1 MIYQVFQFMRS
12 LKTWAIILI
21 VAIFT
26 ISCTPNLFSQLPAPV
41 NTTSIATADVK
52 TDVKSDTK
60 TAISKVVALTS
71 LSADIVYRLDKTK
84 LVGIP
89 GSRLLRENAEISK
102 ITQVSEGRTPP
113 NLEKIIALKPDLVIG
128 ATGFH
133 DQVLEKLK
141 GLGIKTMT
149 SSITSWKSLED
160 LTLAIATEIQADP
173 APLIQSY
180 QSLISAKSA
189 KPESTLVLVSSQPIL
204 APNKNS
210 WAGDLLT
217 QFQINN
223 AAADLQGQSPQRG
236 YITLSAEKVLEAN
249 PKVLILVDFGDGAIN
264 KLKEAPFWSKLD
276 AVISDRVYTFD
287 YYGLVNPGSIDA
299 ISKACTKLQG
309 IVKAT
314 A

>member
-12 LKTWAIILI
+12 LKTWVIILI

-26 ISCTPNLFSQLPAPV
+26 ISCTPNLSSQLPAPV
-41 NTTSIATADVK
+41 NTTSTAKADVK

-236 YITLSAEKVLEAN
+236 YITLFAEKVLEAN
-249 PKVLILVDFGDGAIN
+249 PQVLILVDFGDGAIN

>member
-1 MIYQVFQFMRS
+1 MRS
-12 LKTWAIILI
+12 LRNWVIITLI
-21 VAIFT
+21 AIFIIACNPAIPPQSAVPT
-26 ISCTPNLFSQLPAPV
+26 TPAQSPTAEVKPVGASQ
-41 NTTSIATADVK
+41 
-52 TDVKSDTK
+52 
-60 TAISKVVALTS
+60 VVALTS
-71 LSADIVYRLDKTK
+71 LSADIIYRLDKTK

-89 GSRLLRENAEISK
+89 GSRLLRENAELSK
-102 ITQVSEGRTPP
+102 ITQVSEGQTPP

-133 DQVLEKLK
+133 DQILAKLK

-149 SSITSWKSLED
+149 SSITSWQSLEE
-160 LTLAIATEIQADP
+160 LTKAIATEIQADP
-173 APLIQSY
+173 TALIQSY
-180 QSLISAKSA
+180 QSLISAKATKSD
-189 KPESTLVLVSSQPIL
+189 PTLVLVSSQPIL

-223 AAADLQGQSPQRG
+223 AAAELQGQSPMRG

-249 PKVLILVDFGDGAIN
+249 PKVLILVDMSDGTIN
-264 KLKEAPFWSKLD
+264 KLKEAPFWNKLD

-287 YYGLVNPGSIDA
+287 YFGLVNPGSIES
-299 ISKACTKLQG
+299 ITKACNKLQA
-309 IVKAT
+309 IVNAS

>member
-12 LKTWAIILI
+12 LKNWVIMLLI
-21 VAIFT
+21 AAFTVACSPVIPT
-26 ISCTPNLFSQLPAPV
+26 QSNLPNSNSPSANIEVKPEVKPV
-41 NTTSIATADVK
+41 GAV
-52 TDVKSDTK
+52 
-60 TAISKVVALTS
+60 KVVALTS

-102 ITQVSEGRTPP
+102 ITQVSEGQTPP

-133 DQVLEKLK
+133 DQILAKLK
-141 GLGIKTMT
+141 ELGIKTMT
-149 SSITSWKSLED
+149 SSITSWQSLTE
-160 LTLAIATEIQADP
+160 LTKAIATEIQADP
-173 APLIQSY
+173 TALIQSY
-180 QSLISAKSA
+180 QSLIPAQASPSDA
-189 KPESTLVLVSSQPIL
+189 TLVLVSSQPIL

-217 QFQINN
+217 QFQIRNV
-223 AAADLQGQSPQRG
+223 AAELQGQSPMRG

-249 PKVLILVDFGDGAIN
+249 PQVLILIDVGNGEIN
-264 KLKEAPFWSKLD
+264 KLKEAPFWNKLD
-276 AVISDRVYTFD
+276 AVTSDRVYTLD
-287 YYGLVNPGSIDA
+287 YYGLVNPGSIEA
-299 ISKACTKLQG
+299 ISRACQELQK
-309 IVKAT
+309 IIQAT

>member
-26 ISCTPNLFSQLPAPV
+26 ISCTPNLSSQLPQFPAPV
-41 NTTSIATADVK
+41 STTSTAKAAV
-52 TDVKSDTK
+52 
-60 TAISKVVALTS
+60 SKVVALTS
-71 LSADIVYRLDKTK
+71 LTADIIYRLDKTK

-102 ITQVSEGRTPP
+102 ITQVSEGQTPP

-180 QSLISAKSA
+180 KSLLTNKSS
-189 KPESTLVLVSSQPIL
+189 KSESTLVLVSSQPIL

-249 PKVLILVDFGDGAIN
+249 PKVLILVDVGDGAIN

-276 AVISDRVYTFD
+276 AVTRDRVYTFD

-299 ISKACTKLQG
+299 IAKACTKLQA
-309 IVKAT
+309 ISST
-314 A
+314 

>member
-1 MIYQVFQFMRS
+1 MRS
-12 LKTWAIILI
+12 LRNWLIITLI
-21 VAIFT
+21 AIFT
-26 ISCTPNLFSQLPAPV
+26 VACNPAIPSQSSAPTPPNNPQ
-41 NTTSIATADVK
+41 IAEVK
-52 TDVKSDTK
+52 PTG
-60 TAISKVVALTS
+60 ASKVVALTS
-71 LSADIVYRLDKTK
+71 LSADIIYRLDKTK

-89 GSRLLRENAEISK
+89 GSRLLRENAEMSK
-102 ITQVSEGRTPP
+102 LPQVSEGQTPP

-149 SSITSWKSLED
+149 SSITSWQSLEE
-160 LTLAIATEIQADP
+160 LTKAIATEIQSDP
-173 APLIQSY
+173 TALIQYY
-180 QSLISAKSA
+180 QSLLATESDKS
-189 KPESTLVLVSSQPIL
+189 ESTLVLVSSQPIL

-223 AAADLQGQSPQRG
+223 AAAELQGQSPQRG
-236 YITLSAEKVLEAN
+236 YITLSAEKILEAN
-249 PKVLILVDFGDGAIN
+249 PKILILVDVGDGTIN
-264 KLKEAPFWSKLD
+264 KLKEAPFWNKLD

-299 ISKACTKLQG
+299 ISEACNKLKE
-309 IVKAT
+309 IVKPT
-314 A
+314 

>member
-12 LKTWAIILI
+12 LKNWVIILI

-26 ISCTPNLFSQLPAPV
+26 VSCTPTVTSQSPPVV
-41 NTTSIATADVK
+41 NTAQAKASEVKPAT
-52 TDVKSDTK
+52 
-60 TAISKVVALTS
+60 ISKVVALTS
-71 LSADIVYRLDKTK
+71 LSADIIYRLDKTK

-89 GSRLLRENAEISK
+89 GSRLLRENAEMSK
-102 ITQVSEGRTPP
+102 LPQVSEGQTPP

-133 DQVLEKLK
+133 DQVLAKLK
-141 GLGIKTMT
+141 ELGIKTMT
-149 SSITSWKSLED
+149 SSITSWQSLEE
-160 LTLAIATEIQADP
+160 LTTAIATEIQADP
-173 APLIQSY
+173 TALIQSY
-180 QSLISAKSA
+180 QALISTKAT
-189 KPESTLVLVSSQPIL
+189 KPESTLVLVSAQPIL

-217 QFQINN
+217 KFQIENV
-223 AAADLQGQSPQRG
+223 AAEMQGQSPQKG

-264 KLKEAPFWSKLD
+264 KLKEAPFWNKLD
-276 AVISDRVYTFD
+276 AVTSNRVYTLG

-299 ISKACTKLQG
+299 IAKACTQLQS
-309 IVKAT
+309 IVNAKA
-314 A
+314 

>member
-1 MIYQVFQFMRS
+1 MIYRVFQFMRS
-12 LKTWAIILI
+12 LRNWLIITLI
-21 VAIFT
+21 AIFT
-26 ISCTPNLFSQLPAPV
+26 VACNPAIPSQSAAPTPPNNPQ
-41 NTTSIATADVK
+41 IAEVK
-52 TDVKSDTK
+52 PTV
-60 TAISKVVALTS
+60 ASKVVALTS
-71 LSADIVYRLDKTK
+71 LSADIIYRLDKTK

-89 GSRLLRENAEISK
+89 GSRLLRENAEMSK
-102 ITQVSEGRTPP
+102 LPQVSEGQTPP

-149 SSITSWKSLED
+149 SSITSWKSLEE
-160 LTLAIATEIQADP
+160 LTKAIATEIQADP
-173 APLIQSY
+173 TTLIQSY
-180 QSLISAKSA
+180 QSLLSAKSA

-223 AAADLQGQSPQRG
+223 AAAELQGQSPQRG

-249 PKVLILVDFGDGAIN
+249 PKVLILVDVGDGTIN
-264 KLKEAPFWSKLD
+264 KLKEAPFWNKLD
-276 AVISDRVYTFD
+276 AVISDRVYTCD

-299 ISKACTKLQG
+299 ISKACNKLQE
-309 IVKAT
+309 IIKAT